1 MIFIVAHNT
10 EYFYIAVKQKCHS
23 LLCTFQIKLSEIVG
37 TGKDNRILK
46 EDILNYLAKQTGAI
60 LPPSPKAEII
70 PPLPKSETLPAPPR
84 DKARK
89 IPVPVSRPIVFS
101 GKDKTEPITGK

>member
-1 MIFIVAHNT
+1 M
-10 EYFYIAVKQKCHS
+10 
-23 LLCTFQIKLSEIVG
+23 SEVIG

-46 EDILNYLAKQTGAI
+46 EDILSFLAKQTGAI

-70 PPLPKSETLPAPPR
+70 APLSKSETVPTAPK

-89 IPVPVSRPIVFS
+89 IPIPISRPVVFS
-101 GKDKTEPITGK
+101 GKDKTEPITGKSSNIKS

>member
-1 MIFIVAHNT
+1 M
-10 EYFYIAVKQKCHS
+10 
-23 LLCTFQIKLSEIVG
+23 LCSFQIKLSEVIG

-70 PPLPKSETLPAPPR
+70 PPLPKSETVPAAPK
-84 DKARK
+84 DKAHK
-89 IPVPVSRPIVFS
+89 IPVSRPIVFS